1 MPAAPSLPIPTG
13 LGQLAGS
20 EPARPHE
27 LPDLLNRLRRL
38 PDPRRLRG
46 RRHPLSYVL
55 ALAACAVLAGAKS
68 LTAIAEWAADA
79 PDRLLLG
86 CGAMLRGPD
95 RPYLAPSEATVR
107 RVLQRIDGD
116 ALDAAVGGWLTARAD
131 TARAAGQDEH
141 PPSRPAHAAIAVDGK
156 SLRGA
161 IRADGRRVHLIS
173 ALRGDG
179 IVLARREVGAKSDE
193 ITAFRPLLEPLDLA
207 GTVVTFDALLTQ
219 TDHAKFLVEE
229 KNAHY
234 IAVLKG
240 NHPNLHALVKN
251 LPWKEV
257 PLMDRTR
264 TAAHGRD
271 EIRRLKAVTVPRL
284 PFPHAGQALQ
294 IVRRRRTVRTGKVTL
309 ERVYAVTSLTA
320 HQAMPADLAQRV
332 RGHWA
337 IENREHQVR
346 DVTFGEDASRVRT
359 GSAPRAM
366 ASLRNLAIG
375 VLRLAGRVRRMIAFC
390 PGSSGEAEAVRGLR
404 QSRAA

>member
-1 MPAAPSLPIPTG
+1 MPVG

-20 EPARPHE
+20 DPARSDE
-27 LPDLLNRLRRL
+27 LPDLLDRLRRL

-46 RRHPLSYVL
+46 RRHSLSYVL
-55 ALAACAVLAGAKS
+55 ALAACSVLAGAKS
-68 LTAIAEWAADA
+68 LTAIAEWAADV
-79 PDRLLLG
+79 PEQLLLR
-86 CGAMLRGPD
+86 CGAALHDPD
-95 RPYLAPSEATVR
+95 RPYRAPCEATVR

-116 ALDAAVGGWLTARAD
+116 ALDAAIGGWLTARAD
-131 TARAAGQDEH
+131 ASRAAQEEH
-141 PPSRPAHAAIAVDGK
+141 PPPCPVRAAVAVDGK

-179 IVLARREVGAKSDE
+179 IVLAQREVEAKSNE
-193 ITAFRPLLEPLDLA
+193 ITAFRPLLEQLDLTDA
-207 GTVVTFDALLTQ
+207 VVTFDALLTQ

-229 KNAHY
+229 KGAHY
-234 IAVLKG
+234 IAVLKA
-240 NHPNLHALVKN
+240 NHPTLHTLVKD
-251 LPWKEV
+251 LPWKDV
-257 PLMDRTR
+257 PLMTRTR

-294 IVRRRRTVRTGKVTL
+294 IVRRRRTVRSGKVSL

-320 HQAMPADLAQRV
+320 HQATAADLAERV

-337 IENREHQVR
+337 IENREHHVR

-359 GSAPRAM
+359 GTAPRAM

-375 VLRLAGRVRRMIAFC
+375 PLRIAGRDNIA
-390 PGSSGEAEAVRGLR
+390 EGLR
-404 QSRAA
+404 HHGRDMARPLATFGLM